1 MYTHRHHRCWKPWGR
16 EESQHEVL
24 CERDKKEQLKDKI
37 GKNSKWTCG
46 QKRVGRVVYSLEG
59 KDKGYEFDVD
69 FQ

>member
-1 MYTHRHHRCWKPWGR
+1 MKSCVR
-16 EESQHEVL
+16 ET
-24 CERDKKEQLKDKI
+24 KKEQLRDKI